1 MAYCNDSMSERD
13 RIIFHIDVNSAYL
26 SWEAVHRIR
35 HGETIDLRDIPSV
48 VGGDPSTRHGIVLA
62 KSIPAKMYKIQTGE
76 PLFSARLKCPNLVVV
91 PPRYSL
97 YIKYSSN
104 MLKILQEY
112 SPVIERF
119 SIDEVFIDFT
129 GMERHFGPP
138 VKAAYTIK
146 DRIKN
151 ELGFTVNIGISCN
164 KLLAKM
170 ASELEKPDRVHT
182 LFPEEIPQKMWP
194 LPVGELFMVGRT
206 TAQKLKRKG
215 IFTIGQLAALEPALL
230 RQWFKSYGELIW
242 EFAHGIDNSEVQE
255 YFPMKGLSNSTT
267 ISFDVKDRDTAH
279 KVLLSL
285 SETLGMRLRKA
296 GKCARLVGVS
306 IKNKYFQ
313 TCSRQRKFDIATDCT
328 NEIYR
333 KARELFDE
341 LWDGVPIRHL
351 GVRVAELCS
360 NKLLQL
366 SFFDEGIDKYKALD
380 YTVDNIRSKYG
391 WHSIIRSCFLYSPL
405 SPMAGGVPQD
415 DLDTGKEDKMWSP
428 FLHN

>member
-1 MAYCNDSMSERD
+1 MVSCSGPVSEQD
-13 RIIFHIDVNSAYL
+13 RIIFHIDVNSAFL
-26 SWEAVHRIR
+26 SWEAAYRIK
-35 HGETIDLRDIPSV
+35 HGETLDLRDIPAV

-62 KSIPAKMYKIQTGE
+62 KSIPAKKYKIQTGE
-76 PLFSARLKCPNLVVV
+76 PLFSAKLKCPNLVVV

-97 YIKYSSN
+97 YIQCSSD
-104 MLKILQEY
+104 MLKILQDY
-112 SPVIERF
+112 SPIIERF
-119 SIDEVFIDFT
+119 SIDEVFMDFT
-129 GMERHFGPP
+129 GMTRHFGPP
-138 VKAAYTIK
+138 VEAAYMIK
-146 DRIKN
+146 DRIKK

-170 ASELEKPDRVHT
+170 ASELEKPDKVHT
-182 LFPEEIPQKMWP
+182 IFPDEIPQKMWP
-194 LPVGELFMVGRT
+194 LPIGELFMVGRT
-206 TAQKLKRKG
+206 TAQKLRRKG

-267 ISFDVKDRDTAH
+267 ISFDVKERDIAH
-279 KVLLSL
+279 RVLLSL
-285 SETLGMRLRKA
+285 TETLGMRLRKA

-306 IKNKYFQ
+306 IKNKYFE
-313 TCSRQRKFDIATDCT
+313 TCSRQRKFDMATDCT
-328 NEIYR
+328 NEIYC
-333 KARELFDE
+333 KAKELFDE

-366 SFFDEGIDKYKALD
+366 SFFDKGTEKYKALD
-380 YTVDNIRSKYG
+380 YVVDNIRSKYG

-415 DLDTGKEDKMWSP
+415 DADIEEGGKVWSP
-428 FLHN
+428 FAHD